1 MPIDIRLA
9 RFQKVCLFAISA
21 TIRRVAIQAICS
33 WELRPTTWLIWYQK
47 EGQET
52 VSNIK
57 GRKVIIRDK
66 PLVNAINKAFKG
78 SNIEPEDAIESMA
91 PLILAI
97 CEHSTMGAS
106 FQQAPQAIRRAI
118 VLKEI
123 YSISLE
129 MADHIKP
136 KETIKNV
143 E

>member
-1 MPIDIRLA
+1 MLIDIQLA
-9 RFQKVCLFAISA
+9 RFQKVCLFVISA
-21 TIRRVAIQAICS
+21 TTRRVAIQAICS
-33 WELRPTTWLIWYQK
+33 WEPTPIIWLIWYQK

-97 CEHSTMGAS
+97 CEHSTMNAS

-118 VLKEI
+118 VLKELFT
-123 YSISLE
+123 ISLV
-129 MADHIKP
+129 MAEDINP
-136 KETIKNV
+136 KEQT
-143 E
+143 